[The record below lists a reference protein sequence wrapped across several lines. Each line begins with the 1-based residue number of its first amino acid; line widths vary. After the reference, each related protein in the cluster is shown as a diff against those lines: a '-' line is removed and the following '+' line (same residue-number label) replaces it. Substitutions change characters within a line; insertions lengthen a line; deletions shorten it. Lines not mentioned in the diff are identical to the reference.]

1 MAKKAAYKAKREAE
15 KLQAEIAKKEPVIEE
30 VIIEEDIDEE
40 EETQTN
46 VQENTAKNVPL
57 PSVNQLSE
65 KTEEFRKSL
74 TRKVVEFNVARE
86 PLMS

>member
-1 MAKKAAYKAKREAE
+1 MAKKAAYKAKIEAE

-30 VIIEEDIDEE
+30 VIIEGDIDEE
-40 EETQTN
+40 EETQRT
-46 VQENTAKNVPL
+46 VQENTAKNVHL
-57 PSVNQLSE
+57 PSVDQLSE
-65 KTEEFRKSL
+65 KTEEFGKSL